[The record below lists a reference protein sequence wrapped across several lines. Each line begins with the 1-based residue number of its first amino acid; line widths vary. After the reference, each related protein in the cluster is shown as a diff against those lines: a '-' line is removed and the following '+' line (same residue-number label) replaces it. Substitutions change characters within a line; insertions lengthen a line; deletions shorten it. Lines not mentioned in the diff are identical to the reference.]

1 MAMKKYIILFMVA
14 ILASCSDMQLA
25 ESIADVKESE
35 LVKENANGSAEIN
48 ALVERARWGDGQAY
62 LQLADCYRDGIGV
75 KKNFLGML
83 AMVEQAREHGAI
95 HSEKEYMTQIPDDN
109 DIKRF
114 CNLMDKSCSQL
125 IEEEDS
131 IIAQLATSD
140 NPDVLA
146 IYGALRVESGD
157 SIRGFEIIR
166 DASERGSD
174 FAALL
179 NALPDWKVNIQP
191 DNMKLE
197 QLAERIPLVYKL
209 LGKLS
214 LKPDENGI
222 IDERK
227 VAYYYMKADE
237 HALLSRREARWLLA
251 YHKDVSIPQ
260 LTESDV
266 KRLEAFIRFPNE
278 RVEIVADTVS
288 VDSIRKDNN
297 HINNNR

>member
-1 MAMKKYIILFMVA
+1 MAMKKCIILFMA
-14 ILASCSDMQLA
+14 ALLASCSDTQLS
-25 ESIADVKESE
+25 ESIADVKEADW
-35 LVKENANGSAEIN
+35 VKENANGSAEIN

-75 KKNFLGML
+75 KKDFLGMMV
-83 AMVEQAREHGAI
+83 MVEQARAHGAI
-95 HSEKEYMTQIPDDN
+95 HDEKEYMTQIPDDN

-114 CNLMDKSCSQL
+114 CYLMDKSSDQL
-125 IEEEDS
+125 REGNDS
-131 IIAQLATSD
+131 IMAQLATIDS
-140 NPDVLA
+140 PDAHALFGVLC
-146 IYGALRVESGD
+146 VEIGD

-179 NALPDWKVNIQP
+179 NALPDWKGNIQP
-191 DNMKLE
+191 DKMKLE
-197 QLAERIPLVYKL
+197 QLAERIPLAYKL

-214 LKPDENGI
+214 LKPDENGM

-251 YHKDVSIPQ
+251 YHKDVGIPG
-260 LTESDV
+260 LTDSDV

-278 RVEIVADTVS
+278 IVEIIADTVS
-288 VDSIRKDNN
+288 VDSIE
-297 HINNNR
+297 

>member
-1 MAMKKYIILFMVA
+1 MAMKKCVILFMVA
-14 ILASCSDMQLA
+14 ILASCSDTQLA

-35 LVKENANGSAEIN
+35 LVKEDANGSAVIN

-75 KKNFLGML
+75 KKDFLGMMV
-83 AMVEQAREHGAI
+83 MVEQARAHGAI
-95 HSEKEYMTQIPDDN
+95 HDGKEYMAQIPDDN

-114 CNLMDKSCSQL
+114 CNLINKSSDQL
-125 IEEEDS
+125 REGKDS
-131 IIAQLATSD
+131 IMAQLATIDS
-140 NPDVLA
+140 PDAHALFGVLC
-146 IYGALRVESGD
+146 VESGD

-179 NALPDWKVNIQP
+179 NALPDWKGNIQP
-191 DNMKLE
+191 DKVKLE
-197 QLAERIPLVYKL
+197 QLAERIPLAYNL

-214 LKPDENGI
+214 LKPDENGM
-222 IDERK
+222 IDDRR

-237 HALLSRREARWLLA
+237 HALLSQREARWLLA
-251 YHKDVSIPQ
+251 YHQDVGIPQ

-288 VDSIRKDNN
+288 VDSIE
-297 HINNNR
+297 

>member
-1 MAMKKYIILFMVA
+1 MKKYIILFMVA

-35 LVKENANGSAEIN
+35 LVKEDVNGSAVIN

-75 KKNFLGML
+75 KKDFLGMMV
-83 AMVEQAREHGAI
+83 MVEQARAHGAI
-95 HSEKEYMTQIPDDN
+95 HDEKEYMAQIPDDN

-114 CNLMDKSCSQL
+114 CNLIDKSSDQL
-125 IEEEDS
+125 REGKDS
-131 IIAQLATSD
+131 IMAQLATIDS
-140 NPDVLA
+140 PDAHALFGVLC
-146 IYGALRVESGD
+146 VESGD

-179 NALPDWKVNIQP
+179 NALPDWKGNIQP
-191 DNMKLE
+191 DKMKLE
-197 QLAERIPLVYKL
+197 QLAERIPLAYNL

-214 LKPDENGI
+214 LKPDENGM

-251 YHKDVSIPQ
+251 YHQDVGIPQ

-266 KRLEAFIRFPNE
+266 KRLETFIRFPNE

-288 VDSIRKDNN
+288 VDSIE
-297 HINNNR
+297 

>member
-1 MAMKKYIILFMVA
+1 MAMKKCIILFMVA
-14 ILASCSDMQLA
+14 ILASCSDTQLA

-35 LVKENANGSAEIN
+35 LVKENATGSAEIK

-83 AMVEQAREHGAI
+83 AMVEQARVHGAI
-95 HSEKEYMTQIPDDN
+95 HDEMEYVTKIPEDN

-114 CNLMDKSCSQL
+114 CDLMDKSCSQL
-125 IEEEDS
+125 IEEKDS
-131 IIAQLATSD
+131 VMVQLATIDS
-140 NPDVLA
+140 PDVLA
-146 IYGALRVESGD
+146 MYGVLCVESGD

-179 NALPDWKVNIQP
+179 NALLDWKGNIQP
-191 DNMKLE
+191 DKMKLE
-197 QLAERIPLVYKL
+197 QLAERIPLAYKL

-222 IDERK
+222 ADERK

-237 HALLSRREARWLLA
+237 HALLSQREAKWLLA
-251 YHKDVSIPQ
+251 YHKDVSIPE
-260 LTESDV
+260 LTDSDV
-266 KRLEAFIRFPNE
+266 KRLESFICTPGE

-288 VDSIRKDNN
+288 VDSIELDNQ
-297 HINNNR
+297 

>member
-1 MAMKKYIILFMVA
+1 MAMKKCIILFMVA
-14 ILASCSDMQLA
+14 ILASCSDTQLA

-35 LVKENANGSAEIN
+35 LVKENANGSAEIK

-83 AMVEQAREHGAI
+83 AMVEQARVHGAI
-95 HSEKEYMTQIPDDN
+95 HDEKEYVTKIPEDN

-114 CNLMDKSCSQL
+114 CDLMDKSCSQL
-125 IEEEDS
+125 IEEKDS
-131 IIAQLATSD
+131 VMVQLATIDS
-140 NPDVLA
+140 PDVLA
-146 IYGALRVESGD
+146 MYGVLCVESGD

-179 NALPDWKVNIQP
+179 NALLDWKGNIQP
-191 DNMKLE
+191 DKMKLE
-197 QLAERIPLVYKL
+197 QLAERIPLAYKL

-222 IDERK
+222 VDERK

-237 HALLSRREARWLLA
+237 HALLSQREAKWLLA
-251 YHKDVSIPQ
+251 YHKDVSIPE
-260 LTESDV
+260 LTDSDV
-266 KRLEAFIRFPNE
+266 KRLESFIRTPGE

-288 VDSIRKDNN
+288 VDSIELDNQ
-297 HINNNR
+297 

>member
-1 MAMKKYIILFMVA
+1 MAMKKCIILFMVA
-14 ILASCSDMQLA
+14 ILASCSDTQLA

-35 LVKENANGSAEIN
+35 LVKENANGSAEIK
-48 ALVERARWGDGQAY
+48 ALVERARWGDGLAY

-83 AMVEQAREHGAI
+83 AMVEQARVHGAI
-95 HSEKEYMTQIPDDN
+95 HDEMEYVTKIPEDH

-114 CNLMDKSCSQL
+114 CELMDKSCSQL
-125 IEEEDS
+125 IEEKDS
-131 IIAQLATSD
+131 VMVQLATIDS
-140 NPDVLA
+140 PDVLA
-146 IYGALRVESGD
+146 MYGVLCVESGD

-179 NALPDWKVNIQP
+179 NALLDWKGNIQP
-191 DNMKLE
+191 DKMKLE
-197 QLAERIPLVYKL
+197 QLAERIPLAYKL

-222 IDERK
+222 VDERK

-237 HALLSRREARWLLA
+237 HALLSQREAKWLLA
-251 YHKDVSIPQ
+251 YHKDVSIPE
-260 LTESDV
+260 LTDSDV
-266 KRLEAFIRFPNE
+266 KRLESFIRTPGE

-288 VDSIRKDNN
+288 VDSIELDNQ
-297 HINNNR
+297 

>member
-1 MAMKKYIILFMVA
+1 MAMKKCIILFMVA
-14 ILASCSDMQLA
+14 ILASCSDTQLA

-35 LVKENANGSAEIN
+35 LVKENANGSAEIK

-83 AMVEQAREHGAI
+83 AMVEQARVHGAI
-95 HSEKEYMTQIPDDN
+95 HDEMEYVTKIPEDN

-114 CNLMDKSCSQL
+114 CDLMDKSCSQL
-125 IEEEDS
+125 IEEKDS
-131 IIAQLATSD
+131 VMVQLATIDS
-140 NPDVLA
+140 PDVLA
-146 IYGALRVESGD
+146 MYGVLCVESGD

-179 NALPDWKVNIQP
+179 NALLDWKGNIQP
-191 DNMKLE
+191 DKMKLE
-197 QLAERIPLVYKL
+197 QLAERIPLAYKL

-222 IDERK
+222 VDERK

-237 HALLSRREARWLLA
+237 HALLSQREAKWLLA
-251 YHKDVSIPQ
+251 YHKDVSIPE
-260 LTESDV
+260 LTDSDV
-266 KRLEAFIRFPNE
+266 KRLESFIRTLGE

-288 VDSIRKDNN
+288 VDSIELDNQ
-297 HINNNR
+297 

>member
-1 MAMKKYIILFMVA
+1 MAMKKCIILFMVA
-14 ILASCSDMQLA
+14 ILASCSDTQLA

-35 LVKENANGSAEIN
+35 LVKENATGSAEIK

-83 AMVEQAREHGAI
+83 AMVEQARVHGAI
-95 HSEKEYMTQIPDDN
+95 HDEKEYVTKIPEDN

-114 CNLMDKSCSQL
+114 CDLMDKSCSQL
-125 IEEEDS
+125 IEEKDS
-131 IIAQLATSD
+131 VMVQLATIDS
-140 NPDVLA
+140 PDVLA
-146 IYGALRVESGD
+146 MYGVLCVESGD
-157 SIRGFEIIR
+157 SIRGFEIIK

-179 NALPDWKVNIQP
+179 NALLDWKGNIQP
-191 DNMKLE
+191 DKMKLE
-197 QLAERIPLVYKL
+197 QLAERIPLAYKL

-222 IDERK
+222 VDERK

-237 HALLSRREARWLLA
+237 HALLSQREAKWLLA
-251 YHKDVSIPQ
+251 YHKDVSIPE
-260 LTESDV
+260 LTDSDV
-266 KRLEAFIRFPNE
+266 KRLESFIRTPGE

-288 VDSIRKDNN
+288 VDSIELDNQ
-297 HINNNR
+297 

>member
-1 MAMKKYIILFMVA
+1 MAMKKCIILFMVA
-14 ILASCSDMQLA
+14 ILASCSDTQLA

-35 LVKENANGSAEIN
+35 LVKENATGSAEIK

-83 AMVEQAREHGAI
+83 AMVEQARVHGAI
-95 HSEKEYMTQIPDDN
+95 HDEMEYVTKIPEDN

-114 CNLMDKSCSQL
+114 CDLMNKSCSQL
-125 IEEEDS
+125 IEEKDS
-131 IIAQLATSD
+131 VMVQLATINS
-140 NPDVLA
+140 PDVFA
-146 IYGALRVESGD
+146 MYGVLCVESGD

-179 NALPDWKVNIQP
+179 NALLDWKGNIQP
-191 DNMKLE
+191 DKMKLE
-197 QLAERIPLVYKL
+197 QLAERIPLAYKL

-222 IDERK
+222 VDERK

-237 HALLSRREARWLLA
+237 HALLSQREAKWLLA
-251 YHKDVSIPQ
+251 YHKDVSIPE
-260 LTESDV
+260 LTDSDV
-266 KRLEAFIRFPNE
+266 KRLESFIRTPGE

-288 VDSIRKDNN
+288 VDSIELDNQ
-297 HINNNR
+297 

>member
-1 MAMKKYIILFMVA
+1 MAMKKCIILFMTA
-14 ILASCSDMQLA
+14 ILASCSDTQLA

-35 LVKENANGSAEIN
+35 LVKENANGSAEIK
-48 ALVERARWGDGQAY
+48 ALVERARWGDGLAY

-83 AMVEQAREHGAI
+83 AMVEQARVHGAI
-95 HSEKEYMTQIPDDN
+95 HDEMEYVTKIPEDN

-114 CNLMDKSCSQL
+114 CDLMNKSCSQL
-125 IEEEDS
+125 IEEKDS
-131 IIAQLATSD
+131 VMVQLATIDS
-140 NPDVLA
+140 PDVLA
-146 IYGALRVESGD
+146 MYGVLCVESGD

-179 NALPDWKVNIQP
+179 NALPDWKGNIQP
-191 DNMKLE
+191 DKMKLE
-197 QLAERIPLVYKL
+197 QLAERIPLAYKL

-222 IDERK
+222 VDERK

-237 HALLSRREARWLLA
+237 HALLSQREAKWLLA
-251 YHKDVSIPQ
+251 YHKDVSIPE
-260 LTESDV
+260 LTDSDV
-266 KRLEAFIRFPNE
+266 KRLESFIRTPGE

-288 VDSIRKDNN
+288 VDSIELDNQ
-297 HINNNR
+297 

>member
-1 MAMKKYIILFMVA
+1 MAMKKYIILFMA
-14 ILASCSDMQLA
+14 ALLASCSDTQLS
-25 ESIADVKESE
+25 ESIADVKEAD

-75 KKNFLGML
+75 KKDFLGMMV
-83 AMVEQAREHGAI
+83 MVEQARAHGAI
-95 HSEKEYMTQIPDDN
+95 HDEKEYMTQIPDDN

-114 CNLMDKSCSQL
+114 CNLMDKSSDQL
-125 IEEEDS
+125 REGNDS
-131 IIAQLATSD
+131 IMAQLTTIDS
-140 NPDVLA
+140 PDAHALFGVLC
-146 IYGALRVESGD
+146 VEIGD

-179 NALPDWKVNIQP
+179 NALPDWKGNIQP
-191 DNMKLE
+191 DKMKLE
-197 QLAERIPLVYKL
+197 QLAERIPLAYKL

-214 LKPDENGI
+214 LKPDENGM

-237 HALLSRREARWLLA
+237 HALLSWREARWLLA
-251 YHKDVSIPQ
+251 YHKDVGIPG
-260 LTESDV
+260 LTDSDV

-278 RVEIVADTVS
+278 IVEIIADTVS
-288 VDSIRKDNN
+288 VDSIE
-297 HINNNR
+297 

>member
-1 MAMKKYIILFMVA
+1 MAMKKYIILFMA
-14 ILASCSDMQLA
+14 ALLASCSDTQLA

-35 LVKENANGSAEIN
+35 LVKENATGSAEIK

-83 AMVEQAREHGAI
+83 AMVEQARVHGAI
-95 HSEKEYMTQIPDDN
+95 HDEMEYVTKIPEDN

-114 CNLMDKSCSQL
+114 CDLMDKSCSQL
-125 IEEEDS
+125 IEEKDS
-131 IIAQLATSD
+131 VMVQLATIDS
-140 NPDVLA
+140 PDVLA
-146 IYGALRVESGD
+146 MYGVLCVESGD

-179 NALPDWKVNIQP
+179 NALLDWKGNIQP
-191 DNMKLE
+191 DKMKLE
-197 QLAERIPLVYKL
+197 QLAERIPLAYKL

-222 IDERK
+222 VDERK

-237 HALLSRREARWLLA
+237 HALLSQREAKWLLA
-251 YHKDVSIPQ
+251 YHKDLSIPE
-260 LTESDV
+260 LTDSDV
-266 KRLEAFIRFPNE
+266 KRLESFICTPGE

-288 VDSIRKDNN
+288 VDSIELDNQ
-297 HINNNR
+297 

>member
-1 MAMKKYIILFMVA
+1 MAMKKCIILFMVA
-14 ILASCSDMQLA
+14 ILASCSDTQLA

-35 LVKENANGSAEIN
+35 LVKENATGSAEIK

-83 AMVEQAREHGAI
+83 AMVEQARVHGAI
-95 HSEKEYMTQIPDDN
+95 HDEMEYVTKIPEDN

-114 CNLMDKSCSQL
+114 CYLMDKSCSQL
-125 IEEEDS
+125 IEEKDS
-131 IIAQLATSD
+131 VMVQLATIDSS
-140 NPDVLA
+140 DVLA
-146 IYGALRVESGD
+146 MYGVLCVESGD

-179 NALPDWKVNIQP
+179 NALLDWKGNIQP
-191 DNMKLE
+191 DKMKLE
-197 QLAERIPLVYKL
+197 QLAERIPLAYKL

-222 IDERK
+222 VDERK

-237 HALLSRREARWLLA
+237 HALLSQREAKWLLA
-251 YHKDVSIPQ
+251 YHKDVSIPE
-260 LTESDV
+260 LTDSDV
-266 KRLEAFIRFPNE
+266 KRLESFICTPGE

-288 VDSIRKDNN
+288 VDSIELDNQ
-297 HINNNR
+297 

>member
-35 LVKENANGSAEIN
+35 LVKENANGSAEIY

-114 CNLMDKSCSQL
+114 FNLMDKSSSQL
-125 IEEEDS
+125 IEEKDS
-131 IIAQLATSD
+131 IMAQLATIE
-140 NPDVLA
+140 NPDA
-146 IYGALRVESGD
+146 HALFGFLCVESGD
-157 SIRGFEIIR
+157 SVRGFEIIR

-179 NALPDWKVNIQP
+179 NALPDWKGNIQP
-191 DNMKLE
+191 DKMKLE
-197 QLAERIPLVYKL
+197 QLAERIPLAYNL

-237 HALLSRREARWLLA
+237 HALLSRRGARWLLA
-251 YHKDVSIPQ
+251 YHKDVGIPG

-266 KRLEAFIRFPNE
+266 NRLEAFIRFPNE

>member
-1 MAMKKYIILFMVA
+1 MAMKKCIILFMVA
-14 ILASCSDMQLA
+14 ILASCSDTQLA

-35 LVKENANGSAEIN
+35 LVKENANGSAEIK
-48 ALVERARWGDGQAY
+48 ALVERARWGDGLAY

-83 AMVEQAREHGAI
+83 AMVEQARVHGAI
-95 HSEKEYMTQIPDDN
+95 HDEMEYVTKIPEDN

-114 CNLMDKSCSQL
+114 CDLMNKSCSQL
-125 IEEEDS
+125 IEEKDS
-131 IIAQLATSD
+131 VMVQLATIDS
-140 NPDVLA
+140 PDVLA
-146 IYGALRVESGD
+146 MYGVLCVESGD

-179 NALPDWKVNIQP
+179 NALLDWKGNIQP
-191 DNMKLE
+191 DKMKLE
-197 QLAERIPLVYKL
+197 QLAERIPLAYKL

-222 IDERK
+222 VDERK

-237 HALLSRREARWLLA
+237 HALLSQREAKWLLA
-251 YHKDVSIPQ
+251 YHKDVSIPE
-260 LTESDV
+260 LTDSDV
-266 KRLEAFIRFPNE
+266 KRLESFIRTPGE
-278 RVEIVADTVS
+278 RVEIVADTVR
-288 VDSIRKDNN
+288 VDSIELDNQ
-297 HINNNR
+297 

>member
-1 MAMKKYIILFMVA
+1 MAMKKCIILFMVA
-14 ILASCSDMQLA
+14 ILASCSDTQLA

-35 LVKENANGSAEIN
+35 LVKENATGSAEIK

-83 AMVEQAREHGAI
+83 AMVEQARVHGAI
-95 HSEKEYMTQIPDDN
+95 HDEMEYVTKIPEDN

-114 CNLMDKSCSQL
+114 CDLMDKSCSQL
-125 IEEEDS
+125 IEEKDS
-131 IIAQLATSD
+131 VMVQLATIDS
-140 NPDVLA
+140 PDVLA
-146 IYGALRVESGD
+146 MYGVLCVESGD

-179 NALPDWKVNIQP
+179 NALLDWKGNIQP
-191 DNMKLE
+191 DKMKLE
-197 QLAERIPLVYKL
+197 QLAERIPLAYKL

-222 IDERK
+222 VNERK

-237 HALLSRREARWLLA
+237 HALLSQREAKWLLA
-251 YHKDVSIPQ
+251 YHKDVSIPE
-260 LTESDV
+260 LTDSDV
-266 KRLEAFIRFPNE
+266 KRLESFICTPGE

-288 VDSIRKDNN
+288 VDSIELDNQ
-297 HINNNR
+297 

>member
-1 MAMKKYIILFMVA
+1 MAMKKCIILFMAA
-14 ILASCSDMQLA
+14 ILASCSDTQLA
-25 ESIADVKESE
+25 ESIAEVKESE
-35 LVKENANGSAEIN
+35 LVKEDVNGSAVIN

-75 KKNFLGML
+75 KKDFLGMMV
-83 AMVEQAREHGAI
+83 MVEQARAHGAI
-95 HSEKEYMTQIPDDN
+95 HDEKEYMAQIPDDN

-114 CNLMDKSCSQL
+114 CNLIDKSSDQL
-125 IEEEDS
+125 REGKDS
-131 IIAQLATSD
+131 IMAQLATIDS
-140 NPDVLA
+140 PDAHALFGVLC
-146 IYGALRVESGD
+146 VESGD

-179 NALPDWKVNIQP
+179 NALPDWKGNIQP
-191 DNMKLE
+191 DKMKLE
-197 QLAERIPLVYKL
+197 QLAERIPLAYNL

-214 LKPDENGI
+214 LKPDENGM

-251 YHKDVSIPQ
+251 YHQDVGIPQ

-288 VDSIRKDNN
+288 VDSIE
-297 HINNNR
+297 

>member
-1 MAMKKYIILFMVA
+1 MAMKKCIILFMVA
-14 ILASCSDMQLA
+14 ILASCSDTQLA

-35 LVKENANGSAEIN
+35 LVKENATGSADIK

-83 AMVEQAREHGAI
+83 AMVEQARVHGAI
-95 HSEKEYMTQIPDDN
+95 HDEMEYVTKIPEDN

-114 CNLMDKSCSQL
+114 CDLMNKSCSQL
-125 IEEEDS
+125 IEEKDS
-131 IIAQLATSD
+131 VMVQLATIDS
-140 NPDVLA
+140 PDVLA
-146 IYGALRVESGD
+146 MYGVLCVESGD

-179 NALPDWKVNIQP
+179 NALLDWKGNIQP
-191 DNMKLE
+191 DKMKLE
-197 QLAERIPLVYKL
+197 QLAERIPLAYKL

-222 IDERK
+222 VDERK

-237 HALLSRREARWLLA
+237 HALLSQREAKWLLA
-251 YHKDVSIPQ
+251 YHKDVSIPE
-260 LTESDV
+260 LTDSDV
-266 KRLEAFIRFPNE
+266 KRLESFICTPGE

-288 VDSIRKDNN
+288 VDSIELDNQ
-297 HINNNR
+297 

>member
-1 MAMKKYIILFMVA
+1 MAMKKCIILFMAA
-14 ILASCSDMQLA
+14 ILASCSDTQLA

-35 LVKENANGSAEIN
+35 LVKEDANGSAVIN

-75 KKNFLGML
+75 KKDFLGMMV
-83 AMVEQAREHGAI
+83 MVEQARAHGAI
-95 HSEKEYMTQIPDDN
+95 HDEKEYMAQIPDDN

-114 CNLMDKSCSQL
+114 CNLIDKSSDQL
-125 IEEEDS
+125 REGKDS
-131 IIAQLATSD
+131 IMAQLATIDS
-140 NPDVLA
+140 PDAHALFGVLC
-146 IYGALRVESGD
+146 VESGD

-166 DASERGSD
+166 DASERGSN

-179 NALPDWKVNIQP
+179 NALPDWKGNIQP
-191 DNMKLE
+191 DKVKLE
-197 QLAERIPLVYKL
+197 QLAERIPLAYNL

-214 LKPDENGI
+214 LKPDENGM

-251 YHKDVSIPQ
+251 YHKDVGIPQ

-288 VDSIRKDNN
+288 VDSIE
-297 HINNNR
+297 

>member
-1 MAMKKYIILFMVA
+1 MAMKKCIILFMVA
-14 ILASCSDMQLA
+14 ILASCSDTQLA

-35 LVKENANGSAEIN
+35 LVKENANGSAEIK

-83 AMVEQAREHGAI
+83 AMVEQARVHGAI
-95 HSEKEYMTQIPDDN
+95 HDEKEYVTKIPEDN

-114 CNLMDKSCSQL
+114 CDLMDKSCSQL
-125 IEEEDS
+125 IEEKDS
-131 IIAQLATSD
+131 VMVQLATIDS
-140 NPDVLA
+140 PDVLA
-146 IYGALRVESGD
+146 MYGVLCVESGD
-157 SIRGFEIIR
+157 SIRGFEIIK

-179 NALPDWKVNIQP
+179 NALLDWKGNIQP
-191 DNMKLE
+191 DKMKLE
-197 QLAERIPLVYKL
+197 QLAERIPLAYKL

-222 IDERK
+222 VDERK

-237 HALLSRREARWLLA
+237 HALLSQREAKWLLA
-251 YHKDVSIPQ
+251 YHKDVSIPE
-260 LTESDV
+260 LTDSDV
-266 KRLEAFIRFPNE
+266 KRLESFIRTPGE

-288 VDSIRKDNN
+288 VDSIELDNQ
-297 HINNNR
+297 

>member
-1 MAMKKYIILFMVA
+1 MTMKKYIILFMVA

-83 AMVEQAREHGAI
+83 AMVEQARDHGAI
-95 HSEKEYMTQIPDDN
+95 RSENEYMTQIPDDN

-114 CNLMDKSCSQL
+114 FNLMDKSSSQL
-125 IEEEDS
+125 IEEKDS
-131 IIAQLATSD
+131 IMAQLATIES
-140 NPDVLA
+140 PDAHALFGVLC
-146 IYGALRVESGD
+146 VESGD

-179 NALPDWKVNIQP
+179 NALPDWKGNIQP
-191 DNMKLE
+191 DKMKLE
-197 QLAERIPLVYKL
+197 QLAERIPLAYNL

-237 HALLSRREARWLLA
+237 HALLSRRGARWLLA
-251 YHKDVSIPQ
+251 YHKDVGIPG

-266 KRLEAFIRFPNE
+266 NRLEAFIRFPNE

>member
-1 MAMKKYIILFMVA
+1 MAMKKCIILFMA
-14 ILASCSDMQLA
+14 ALLASCSDTQLS
-25 ESIADVKESE
+25 ESIADVKEAD

-75 KKNFLGML
+75 KKDFLGMMV
-83 AMVEQAREHGAI
+83 MVEQARAHGAI
-95 HSEKEYMTQIPDDN
+95 HDEKEYMTQIPDDN

-114 CNLMDKSCSQL
+114 CNLMDKSSDQL
-125 IEEEDS
+125 REGNDS
-131 IIAQLATSD
+131 IMAQLATIDS
-140 NPDVLA
+140 PDAHALFGVLC
-146 IYGALRVESGD
+146 VEIGD

-179 NALPDWKVNIQP
+179 NALPDWKGNIQP
-191 DNMKLE
+191 DKMKLE
-197 QLAERIPLVYKL
+197 QLAERIPLAYKL

-214 LKPDENGI
+214 LKPDENGM

-251 YHKDVSIPQ
+251 YHKEVGIPGM
-260 LTESDV
+260 TDSDV

-278 RVEIVADTVS
+278 IVEIIADTVS
-288 VDSIRKDNN
+288 VDSIE
-297 HINNNR
+297 

>member
-1 MAMKKYIILFMVA
+1 MAMKKCIILFMAA
-14 ILASCSDMQLA
+14 ILASCSDTQLA

-35 LVKENANGSAEIN
+35 LVKENANGSAEIK
-48 ALVERARWGDGQAY
+48 ALVERARWGDGLAY

-83 AMVEQAREHGAI
+83 AMVEQARVHGAI
-95 HSEKEYMTQIPDDN
+95 HDEMEYVTKIPEDN

-114 CNLMDKSCSQL
+114 CDLMNKSCSQL
-125 IEEEDS
+125 IEEKDS
-131 IIAQLATSD
+131 VMVQWATIDS
-140 NPDVLA
+140 PDVLA
-146 IYGALRVESGD
+146 MYGVLCVESGD

-179 NALPDWKVNIQP
+179 NALLDWKGNIQP
-191 DNMKLE
+191 DKMKLE
-197 QLAERIPLVYKL
+197 QLAERIPLAYKL

-222 IDERK
+222 VDERK

-237 HALLSRREARWLLA
+237 HALLSQREAKWLLA
-251 YHKDVSIPQ
+251 YHKDVSIPE
-260 LTESDV
+260 LTDSDV
-266 KRLEAFIRFPNE
+266 KRLESFIRTPGE

-288 VDSIRKDNN
+288 VDSIDLDNQ
-297 HINNNR
+297 

>member
-1 MAMKKYIILFMVA
+1 MTMKKCIILFMVA
-14 ILASCSDMQLA
+14 ILASCSDTQLA

-35 LVKENANGSAEIN
+35 LVKENANGSAEIK
-48 ALVERARWGDGQAY
+48 ALVERARWGDGLAY

-83 AMVEQAREHGAI
+83 AMVEQARVHGAI
-95 HSEKEYMTQIPDDN
+95 HDEMEYVTKIPEDN

-114 CNLMDKSCSQL
+114 CDLMDKSSSQL
-125 IEEEDS
+125 IEEKDS
-131 IIAQLATSD
+131 VMVQLATIDS
-140 NPDVLA
+140 PDVLA
-146 IYGALRVESGD
+146 MYGVLCVESGD

-179 NALPDWKVNIQP
+179 NALLDWKGNIQP
-191 DNMKLE
+191 DKMKLE
-197 QLAERIPLVYKL
+197 QLAERIPLAYKL

-222 IDERK
+222 VDERK

-237 HALLSRREARWLLA
+237 HALLSQREAKWLLA
-251 YHKDVSIPQ
+251 YHKDVSIPE
-260 LTESDV
+260 LTDSDV
-266 KRLEAFIRFPNE
+266 KRLESFIRTPGE

-288 VDSIRKDNN
+288 VDSIELDNQ
-297 HINNNR
+297 

>member
-1 MAMKKYIILFMVA
+1 MAMKKCIILFMAA
-14 ILASCSDMQLA
+14 ILASCSDTQLA

-35 LVKENANGSAEIN
+35 LVKENANGSAEIK

-83 AMVEQAREHGAI
+83 AMVEQARVHGAI
-95 HSEKEYMTQIPDDN
+95 HDEMEYVTKIPEDN

-114 CNLMDKSCSQL
+114 CDLMNKSCSQL
-125 IEEEDS
+125 IEEKDS
-131 IIAQLATSD
+131 VMVQLATIDSL
-140 NPDVLA
+140 DVLA
-146 IYGALRVESGD
+146 MYGVLCVESGD

-179 NALPDWKVNIQP
+179 NALLDWKGNIQP
-191 DNMKLE
+191 DKMKLE
-197 QLAERIPLVYKL
+197 QLAERIPLAYKL

-222 IDERK
+222 VDERK

-237 HALLSRREARWLLA
+237 HALLSQREAKWLLA
-251 YHKDVSIPQ
+251 YHKDVSIPE
-260 LTESDV
+260 LTDSDV
-266 KRLEAFIRFPNE
+266 KRLESFIRTPGE

-288 VDSIRKDNN
+288 VDSIELDNQ
-297 HINNNR
+297 

>member
-1 MAMKKYIILFMVA
+1 MAMKKCIILFMVA
-14 ILASCSDMQLA
+14 ILASCSDTQLA

-35 LVKENANGSAEIN
+35 LVKENATGSAEIK

-83 AMVEQAREHGAI
+83 AMVEQARVHGAI
-95 HSEKEYMTQIPDDN
+95 HDEMEYVTRIPEDN

-114 CNLMDKSCSQL
+114 CDLMDKSCSQL
-125 IEEEDS
+125 IEEKDS
-131 IIAQLATSD
+131 VMVQLATIDS
-140 NPDVLA
+140 PDVLA
-146 IYGALRVESGD
+146 MYGVLCVESGD

-179 NALPDWKVNIQP
+179 NALLDWKGNIQP
-191 DNMKLE
+191 DKMKLE
-197 QLAERIPLVYKL
+197 QLAERIPLAYKL

-222 IDERK
+222 VDERK

-237 HALLSRREARWLLA
+237 HALLSQREAKWLLA
-251 YHKDVSIPQ
+251 YHKDVSIPE
-260 LTESDV
+260 LTDSDV
-266 KRLEAFIRFPNE
+266 KRLESFICTPGE

-288 VDSIRKDNN
+288 VDSIELDNQ
-297 HINNNR
+297 

>member
-1 MAMKKYIILFMVA
+1 MAMKKCIILFMVA
-14 ILASCSDMQLA
+14 ILASCSDTQLA
-25 ESIADVKESE
+25 ESIADVKESD

-83 AMVEQAREHGAI
+83 AMVEQARVHGAI
-95 HSEKEYMTQIPDDN
+95 HDEMEYVTKIPEDN

-114 CNLMDKSCSQL
+114 CDLMNKSCSQL
-125 IEEEDS
+125 IEEKDS
-131 IIAQLATSD
+131 VMVQLATIDS
-140 NPDVLA
+140 PDVLA
-146 IYGALRVESGD
+146 MYGVLCVESGD

-179 NALPDWKVNIQP
+179 NALLDWKGNIQP
-191 DNMKLE
+191 DKMKLE
-197 QLAERIPLVYKL
+197 QLAERIPLAYKL

-222 IDERK
+222 VDERK

-237 HALLSRREARWLLA
+237 HALLSQREAKWLLA
-251 YHKDVSIPQ
+251 YHKDVSIPE
-260 LTESDV
+260 LTDSDV
-266 KRLEAFIRFPNE
+266 KRLESFIRTPGE

-288 VDSIRKDNN
+288 VDSIELDNQ
-297 HINNNR
+297 

>member
-1 MAMKKYIILFMVA
+1 MAMKKCIILFMAA
-14 ILASCSDMQLA
+14 ILASCSDTQLA

-35 LVKENANGSAEIN
+35 LVKENANGSAEIK
-48 ALVERARWGDGQAY
+48 ALVERARWGDGLAY

-83 AMVEQAREHGAI
+83 AMVEQARVHGAI
-95 HSEKEYMTQIPDDN
+95 HDEMEYVTKIPEDN

-114 CNLMDKSCSQL
+114 CDLMNKSCSQL
-125 IEEEDS
+125 IEEKDS
-131 IIAQLATSD
+131 VMVQLATID
-140 NPDVLA
+140 CPDVIA
-146 IYGALRVESGD
+146 MYGVLCVESGD

-179 NALPDWKVNIQP
+179 NALLDWKGNIQP
-191 DNMKLE
+191 DKMKLE
-197 QLAERIPLVYKL
+197 QLAERIPLAYKL

-222 IDERK
+222 VDERK

-237 HALLSRREARWLLA
+237 HALLSQREAKWLLA
-251 YHKDVSIPQ
+251 YHKDVSIPE
-260 LTESDV
+260 LTDSDV
-266 KRLEAFIRFPNE
+266 KRLESFIRTPGE

-288 VDSIRKDNN
+288 VDSIELDNQ
-297 HINNNR
+297 

>member
-1 MAMKKYIILFMVA
+1 MGMKECIIMFMVA
-14 ILASCSDMQLA
+14 ILASCSDQQLA
-25 ESIADVKESE
+25 ESVADVKESE

-75 KKNFLGML
+75 KKDFLGMIV
-83 AMVEQAREHGAI
+83 MVEQAQAHGAI
-95 HSEKEYMTQIPDDN
+95 NDEKEYMAQIPDDN

-114 CNLMDKSCSQL
+114 CNLMDKSRGQL
-125 IEEEDS
+125 REEKDS
-131 IIAQLATSD
+131 IMAQLTTIDS
-140 NPDVLA
+140 PDAHAFFGVLC
-146 IYGALRVESGD
+146 VESGD

-179 NALPDWKVNIQP
+179 NALPDWKGNIQP
-191 DNMKLE
+191 DKMKLE
-197 QLAERIPLVYKL
+197 QLAERIPLAYKL

-222 IDERK
+222 IDERR

-251 YHKDVSIPQ
+251 YHKDVGIPG
-260 LTESDV
+260 LTENDV

>member
-1 MAMKKYIILFMVA
+1 MAMKKCIILFMAA
-14 ILASCSDMQLA
+14 ILASCSDTQLA

-35 LVKENANGSAEIN
+35 LVKENANGSAEIK
-48 ALVERARWGDGQAY
+48 ALVERARWGDGLAY

-83 AMVEQAREHGAI
+83 AMVEQARVHGAI
-95 HSEKEYMTQIPDDN
+95 HDEMEYVTKIPEDN
-109 DIKRF
+109 DIKRL
-114 CNLMDKSCSQL
+114 CDLMNKSCSQL
-125 IEEEDS
+125 IEEKDS
-131 IIAQLATSD
+131 VMVQLATIDS
-140 NPDVLA
+140 PDILAMYGVLC
-146 IYGALRVESGD
+146 VESGD

-179 NALPDWKVNIQP
+179 NALLDWKGNIQP
-191 DNMKLE
+191 DKMKLE
-197 QLAERIPLVYKL
+197 QLAERIPLAYKL

-222 IDERK
+222 VDERK

-237 HALLSRREARWLLA
+237 HALLSQREAKWLLA
-251 YHKDVSIPQ
+251 YHKDVSIPE
-260 LTESDV
+260 LTDSDV
-266 KRLEAFIRFPNE
+266 KRLESFIRTPGE

-288 VDSIRKDNN
+288 VDSIELDNQ
-297 HINNNR
+297 

>member
-1 MAMKKYIILFMVA
+1 MAMKKCVILFMVA
-14 ILASCSDMQLA
+14 ILASCSDTQLA

-35 LVKENANGSAEIN
+35 LVKEDANGSAVIN

-75 KKNFLGML
+75 KKDFLGMMV
-83 AMVEQAREHGAI
+83 MVEQARAHGAI
-95 HSEKEYMTQIPDDN
+95 HDEKEYMAQIPDDN

-114 CNLMDKSCSQL
+114 CNLIDKSSDQL
-125 IEEEDS
+125 REGKDS
-131 IIAQLATSD
+131 IMAQLATIDS
-140 NPDVLA
+140 PDAHALFGVLC
-146 IYGALRVESGD
+146 VESGD

-179 NALPDWKVNIQP
+179 NALPDWKGNIQP
-191 DNMKLE
+191 DKVKLE
-197 QLAERIPLVYKL
+197 QLAERIPLAYNL

-214 LKPDENGI
+214 LKPDENGM

-251 YHKDVSIPQ
+251 YHQDVGIPQ

-288 VDSIRKDNN
+288 VDSIE
-297 HINNNR
+297 

>member
-1 MAMKKYIILFMVA
+1 MKKCIILFMAA
-14 ILASCSDMQLA
+14 ILASCSDTQLA

-35 LVKENANGSAEIN
+35 LVKEDANGNAVIN

-75 KKNFLGML
+75 KKDFLGMMV
-83 AMVEQAREHGAI
+83 MVEQARAHGAI
-95 HSEKEYMTQIPDDN
+95 HDEKEYMAQIPDDN

-114 CNLMDKSCSQL
+114 CNLIDKSSDQL
-125 IEEEDS
+125 REGKDS
-131 IIAQLATSD
+131 IMAQLATIDS
-140 NPDVLA
+140 PDAHALFGVLC
-146 IYGALRVESGD
+146 VESGD

-179 NALPDWKVNIQP
+179 NALPDWKGNIQP
-191 DNMKLE
+191 DKVKLE
-197 QLAERIPLVYKL
+197 QLAERIPLAYNL

-251 YHKDVSIPQ
+251 YHKDVGIPQ

-266 KRLEAFIRFPNE
+266 KRLEAFIRFSNE

-288 VDSIRKDNN
+288 VDSIE
-297 HINNNR
+297 

>member
-1 MAMKKYIILFMVA
+1 MAMKKCIILFMAA
-14 ILASCSDMQLA
+14 ILASCSDTQLA

-35 LVKENANGSAEIN
+35 LVKENANGSAEIK
-48 ALVERARWGDGQAY
+48 ALVERARWGDGLAY

-83 AMVEQAREHGAI
+83 AMVEQARVHGAI
-95 HSEKEYMTQIPDDN
+95 HDEMEYVTKIPEDN

-114 CNLMDKSCSQL
+114 CDLMNKSCSQL
-125 IEEEDS
+125 IEEKDS
-131 IIAQLATSD
+131 VMVQWATIDS
-140 NPDVLA
+140 PDVLA
-146 IYGALRVESGD
+146 MYGVLCVESGD

-179 NALPDWKVNIQP
+179 NALLDWKGNIQP
-191 DNMKLE
+191 DKMKLE
-197 QLAERIPLVYKL
+197 QLAERIPLAYKL

-222 IDERK
+222 VDERK

-237 HALLSRREARWLLA
+237 HALLSQREAKWLLA
-251 YHKDVSIPQ
+251 YHKDVSIPE
-260 LTESDV
+260 LTDSDV
-266 KRLEAFIRFPNE
+266 KRLESFIRTPGE

-288 VDSIRKDNN
+288 VDSIELDNQ
-297 HINNNR
+297 

>member
-1 MAMKKYIILFMVA
+1 MAMKKCIILFMTA
-14 ILASCSDMQLA
+14 ILASCSDTQLA

-35 LVKENANGSAEIN
+35 LVKENANGSAEIK

-83 AMVEQAREHGAI
+83 AMVEQARVHGAI
-95 HSEKEYMTQIPDDN
+95 RDEMEYVTKIPEDN

-114 CNLMDKSCSQL
+114 CDLMNKSCSQL
-125 IEEEDS
+125 IEEKDS
-131 IIAQLATSD
+131 VMVQLATIDS
-140 NPDVLA
+140 PDVLA
-146 IYGALRVESGD
+146 MYGVLCVESGD

-179 NALPDWKVNIQP
+179 NALLDWKGNIQP
-191 DNMKLE
+191 DKMKLE
-197 QLAERIPLVYKL
+197 QLAERIPLAYKL

-222 IDERK
+222 VDERK

-237 HALLSRREARWLLA
+237 HALLSQREAKWLLA
-251 YHKDVSIPQ
+251 YHKDVSIPE
-260 LTESDV
+260 LTDSDV
-266 KRLEAFIRFPNE
+266 KRLESFIRTPGE

-288 VDSIRKDNN
+288 VDSIELDNQ
-297 HINNNR
+297 

>member
-1 MAMKKYIILFMVA
+1 MAMKKCTILFMVA
-14 ILASCSDMQLA
+14 ILASCSDTQLA

-35 LVKENANGSAEIN
+35 LVKENATGRAEIK

-83 AMVEQAREHGAI
+83 AMVEQARVHGAI
-95 HSEKEYMTQIPDDN
+95 HDEMEYVTKIPEDN

-114 CNLMDKSCSQL
+114 CDLMNKSCSQL
-125 IEEEDS
+125 IEEKDS
-131 IIAQLATSD
+131 VMVQLATIDS
-140 NPDVLA
+140 PDVLA
-146 IYGALRVESGD
+146 MYGVLCVESGD

-179 NALPDWKVNIQP
+179 NALLDWKGNIQP
-191 DNMKLE
+191 DKMKLE
-197 QLAERIPLVYKL
+197 QLAERIPLAYKL

-222 IDERK
+222 VDERK

-237 HALLSRREARWLLA
+237 HALLSQREAKWLLA
-251 YHKDVSIPQ
+251 YHKDVSIPE
-260 LTESDV
+260 LTDSDV
-266 KRLEAFIRFPNE
+266 KRLESFIRTPGE

-288 VDSIRKDNN
+288 VDSIELDNQ
-297 HINNNR
+297 

>member
-1 MAMKKYIILFMVA
+1 MAMKKCIILFMVA
-14 ILASCSDMQLA
+14 ILASCSDTQLA

-35 LVKENANGSAEIN
+35 LVKENATGSAEIK

-83 AMVEQAREHGAI
+83 AMVEQARVHGAI
-95 HSEKEYMTQIPDDN
+95 HDEMEYVTKIPEDN

-114 CNLMDKSCSQL
+114 CDLMDKSCSQL
-125 IEEEDS
+125 IEEKDS
-131 IIAQLATSD
+131 VMVQLATIDS
-140 NPDVLA
+140 PDVLA
-146 IYGALRVESGD
+146 MYGVLCVESGD

-179 NALPDWKVNIQP
+179 NALLDWKGNIQP
-191 DNMKLE
+191 DKMKLE
-197 QLAERIPLVYKL
+197 QLAERIPLAYKL

-222 IDERK
+222 VDERK

-237 HALLSRREARWLLA
+237 HALLSQREAKWLLA
-251 YHKDVSIPQ
+251 YHKDVSIPE
-260 LTESDV
+260 LTDSDV
-266 KRLEAFIRFPNE
+266 KRLELFICTPGV

-288 VDSIRKDNN
+288 VDCIELDNQ
-297 HINNNR
+297 

>member
-1 MAMKKYIILFMVA
+1 MAMKKCIILFMVA
-14 ILASCSDMQLA
+14 ILASCSDTQLA

-35 LVKENANGSAEIN
+35 LVKENATGSAEIK

-83 AMVEQAREHGAI
+83 AMVEQARVHGAI
-95 HSEKEYMTQIPDDN
+95 HDEMEYVTKIPEDN

-114 CNLMDKSCSQL
+114 CDLMDKSCSQL
-125 IEEEDS
+125 IEEKDS
-131 IIAQLATSD
+131 VMVQLATIDS
-140 NPDVLA
+140 PDVLA
-146 IYGALRVESGD
+146 MYGVLCVESGD

-179 NALPDWKVNIQP
+179 NALLDWKRNIQP
-191 DNMKLE
+191 DKMKLE
-197 QLAERIPLVYKL
+197 QLAERIPLAYKL

-222 IDERK
+222 VDERK

-237 HALLSRREARWLLA
+237 HALLSQREAKWLLA
-251 YHKDVSIPQ
+251 YHKDVSIPE
-260 LTESDV
+260 LTDSDV
-266 KRLEAFIRFPNE
+266 KRLESFICTPGE

-288 VDSIRKDNN
+288 VDSIELDNQ
-297 HINNNR
+297 